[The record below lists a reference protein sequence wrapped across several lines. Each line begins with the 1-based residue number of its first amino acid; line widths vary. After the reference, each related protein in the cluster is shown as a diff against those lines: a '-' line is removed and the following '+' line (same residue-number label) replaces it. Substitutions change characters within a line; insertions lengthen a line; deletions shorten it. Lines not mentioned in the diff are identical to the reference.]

1 MLRGGALK
9 PTTDSQWAHIVCA
22 LTIPEVMFEDI
33 LQRGPVN
40 VGKVPSAR
48 KKLVSDECMGGCED
62 ICNNWD
68 K

>member
-9 PTTDSQWAHIVCA
+9 PTTDGQWAHIVCA

-48 KKLVSDECMGGCED
+48 KKLVSE
-62 ICNNWD
+62 W
-68 K
+68 